1 MRPRHG
7 EPPVRRERQAHVSLG
22 FTLTIDVTLTVA
34 AQREAIAVYG
44 AFDRHSAAV
53 SQSFDSSQLAF
64 VVELWGATV

>member
-1 MRPRHG
+1 
-7 EPPVRRERQAHVSLG
+7 VSLG